1 MLMSKTIKIFFDTVV
16 KHIFSNAS
24 KVRSISAQE
33 RLRTSIISSPV
44 LGISASAFLILSL
57 FSTGLHAD
65 ELNVYSARQE
75 ALIKP
80 LLDDFTKDTGIEVNL
95 VTGKGDALISR
106 LKSEGQFSPA
116 DLLIVADVGRLVRAK
131 KAGVTQQLPS
141 SLLDQVEQRYKDQDG
156 HWIALT
162 KRARPI
168 MYKLGAFDP
177 ANVNSFQD
185 LTGEEYSNSICIRSS
200 SNIYNQS
207 MVGSL
212 IELWGEEKTLMWAK
226 GLVDNFARSPKG
238 GDRDQIK
245 ALVAG
250 QCKLAIANTYY
261 LGGMLDSQDSETRE
275 IAEQV
280 GVIWNDQISSA
291 SQKAMGVH
299 VNVSGA
305 VMTKYAKNTDNA
317 KKLLAYM
324 LTKDAQQWY
333 AQVNHEYPVIEGVE
347 LSQQL
352 KKFGTYKA
360 QQVNLSKVGE
370 NNGKALMLMDKAGWK

>member
-1 MLMSKTIKIFFDTVV
+1 MPKIIKRFFDSVV
-16 KHIFSNAS
+16 KRCFYYAIKKRFLKESEQLQFLGNPNS
-24 KVRSISAQE
+24 LRSLMAFI
-33 RLRTSIISSPV
+33 L
-44 LGISASAFLILSL
+44 LGCSL
-57 FSTGLHAD
+57 FPTSALAN
-65 ELNVYSARQE
+65 EVNIYSGRQE

-80 LLDDFTKDTGIEVNL
+80 LLDDFTKDTGIKVNL
-95 VTGKGDALISR
+95 ITGKGDALISR

-116 DLLIVADVGRLVRAK
+116 DLLIVADVGRLIRAK
-131 KAGVTQQLPS
+131 NTEVTQKLPS
-141 SLLDQVEQRYKDQDG
+141 SLLDLVEQRYKDQDG
-156 HWIALT
+156 QWIALT

-168 MYKLGAFDP
+168 MYKVGEFDP
-177 ANVNSFQD
+177 TSINSLND
-185 LTGEEYSNSICIRSS
+185 LVTDKYSNSICIRSS
-200 SNIYNQS
+200 NNIYNQS
-207 MVGSL
+207 MVASL
-212 IELWGEEKTLMWAK
+212 IELWGEERTLTWAK

-261 LGGMLDSQDSETRE
+261 LGGMLDAEDLETRE

-280 GVIWNDQISSA
+280 GVIWNDQMSSA
-291 SQKAMGVH
+291 SEKAMGVH

-305 VMTKYAKNTDNA
+305 VMAKHAKNIENA
-317 KKLLAYM
+317 HKLLAYM

-360 QQVNLSKVGE
+360 QHVNLSKVGE